1 MPRNVIVMLTSSKSG
16 LEGVVSLIKLATR
29 PTQEQLV
36 AAWALPTAWF
46 HAGV

>member
-1 MPRNVIVMLTSSKSG
+1 MSRNVIVMLTSSKSG
-16 LEGVVSLIKLATR
+16 LECVVSIIKLATR